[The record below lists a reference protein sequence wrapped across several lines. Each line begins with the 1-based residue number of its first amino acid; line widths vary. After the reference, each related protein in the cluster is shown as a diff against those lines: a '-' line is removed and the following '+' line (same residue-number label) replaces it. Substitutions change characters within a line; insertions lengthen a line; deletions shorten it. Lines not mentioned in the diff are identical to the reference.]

1 MPVRAPAAL
10 IALGLLAAYGAGG
23 PLELVVVEG
32 LQALAPLARPL
43 DWPGDG
49 TPWVIGAAYAALWG
63 VATKRP
69 HWVGAALF
77 TVAAVLLSGL
87 LARIFKP
94 LFARPRP
101 GTVQGGAAPDFHQY
115 DAAFSSA
122 FGSFPSAHATTA
134 FAGATALWL
143 LAGRRHGRVLFGL
156 AALAAAARVAL
167 GRHYPTDVL
176 AGAALG
182 AGVTLLLW
190 RYAASASPRAARSTS
205 AMAFARP

>member
-1 MPVRAPAAL
+1 MPRAPLTLMVLA
-10 IALGLLAAYGAGG
+10 LLAAYGAGG
-23 PLELVVVEG
+23 PVELAVVEG
-32 LQALAPLARPL
+32 LRTLAPLARVL

-49 TPWVIGAAYAALWG
+49 TPWVIGGAYAVLWG

-69 HWVGAALF
+69 HWVGGALF

-87 LARIFKP
+87 MARIFKP

-143 LAGRRHGRVLFGL
+143 LAGRRHGRVLFGI

-182 AGVTLLLW
+182 AGITLLLW